1 MRGRP
6 LIIDWH
12 ESVDELQ
19 TRMTN
24 ERNGHRRAR
33 LNAMLMLRKERP
45 ISEVCH
51 AVGVDYRTIQRWLS
65 WYRQAG
71 LEAVLNRTP
80 GHAAPGRPSHLNR
93 EQIEELLTKANTGD
107 FRTVWDAVRWTQ
119 DQFGVEYTY
128 TGMHAL
134 LNRNQR
140 DRPY

>member
-6 LIIDWH
+6 LVIEWR
-12 ESVDELQ
+12 ESAEELQ
-19 TRMTN
+19 NRFQS

-33 LNAMLMLRKERP
+33 LNAMLMLRQERP
-45 ISEVCH
+45 ISEVCQ

-71 LEAVLNRTP
+71 LEAVLSRTP
-80 GHAAPGRPSHLNR
+80 GHAAPGRPSHLTR
-93 EQIEELLTKANTGD
+93 PQIEQLLSKADTGD
-107 FRTVWDAVRWTQ
+107 FRTIWDAVRWTHEK
-119 DQFGVEYTY
+119 FGVDYTY

-140 DRPY
+140 DRTY

>member
-6 LIIDWH
+6 LIIDWR
-12 ESVDELQ
+12 ESVEELQ
-19 TRMTN
+19 NRYQS

-45 ISEVCH
+45 ISEVCQ

-71 LEAVLNRTP
+71 LEAVLSRTP
-80 GHAAPGRPSHLNR
+80 GHAAPGRPSHLTK
-93 EQIEELLTKANTGD
+93 EQIAELLTKADTGD
-107 FRTVWDAVRWTQ
+107 FRTVWDAVRWTH
-119 DQFGVEYTY
+119 DSFGVDYTY

-140 DRPY
+140 QHPY